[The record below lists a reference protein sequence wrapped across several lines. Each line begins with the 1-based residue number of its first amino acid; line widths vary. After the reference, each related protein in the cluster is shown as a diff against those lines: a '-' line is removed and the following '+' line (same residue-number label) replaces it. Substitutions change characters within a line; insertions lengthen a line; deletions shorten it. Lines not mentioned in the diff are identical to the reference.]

1 MTRDSATHLLCYHF
15 GVPMQPPSGVKTTTI
30 RIPLDLLQ
38 RVRDSSRADHRSV
51 NAQVITLLTE
61 ALDTRDHEKA
71 AR

>member
-1 MTRDSATHLLCYHF
+1 
-15 GVPMQPPSGVKTTTI
+15 MQPPSGVKTTTI
-30 RIPLDLLQ
+30 RIPPDLLQ
-38 RVRDSSRADHRSV
+38 RVRDSSRLDHRSV